1 MKEEIDLTSNFEI
14 YINNIYLLFDIDRT
28 VMNLRNPIFLI
39 ILLFLLHNIK
49 TNFISSSEFDDINL
63 SAKISHILI
72 LIYLI

>member
-1 MKEEIDLTSNFEI
+1 LKEEIDLTSNFEI

>member
-1 MKEEIDLTSNFEI
+1 
-14 YINNIYLLFDIDRT
+14 
-28 VMNLRNPIFLI
+28 MNLRNPIFLI

>member
-72 LIYLI
+72 FIYLI

>member
-49 TNFISSSEFDDINL
+49 TNFISSSEFDVNL